1 MSRHD
6 KSDQNDISGKG
17 QSKRIGVSVLL
28 AAVSLLGTSLRVSA
42 VTSDEPPGP
51 AASTGSAGQNAV
63 ETNPGKKMYLQVA
76 DKSSP
81 TIYRGVQG
89 KIKWTSQPAPKPMVR
104 PPSPPAPRIK

>member
-6 KSDQNDISGKG
+6 KSDQGDISGKG

-63 ETNPGKKMYLQVA
+63 ETNPGKKIYLLVA
-76 DKSSP
+76 DK
-81 TIYRGVQG
+81 YKDVKVQS
-89 KIKWTSQPAPKPMVR
+89 KVKLNQSAPKPMVR
-104 PPSPPAPRIK
+104 PPSTPAPHIK

>member
-6 KSDQNDISGKG
+6 KSDQSDISGKG

-63 ETNPGKKMYLQVA
+63 ETNPGKKMYLLVA
-76 DKSSP
+76 DKYKDD
-81 TIYRGVQG
+81 IRVQS
-89 KIKWTSQPAPKPMVR
+89 KVKLNQSAPKPMVR
-104 PPSPPAPRIK
+104 PPSTPAPHIK